1 MKKTKKSVIDKV
13 FDTVSKKVKT
23 RDEFLKAHKKVLL
36 KYQEL
41 EAELEIVRLW
51 AREKIDIAIEAK
63 EVSENVKFE
72 KSDDYIEFRVNK
84 DLHQDNLTVDIF
96 EKVRYN
102 TSNNKNL
109 HEKQRPARKSLQDH
123 KGKRAKQQ

>member
-1 MKKTKKSVIDKV
+1 MKKTKKPIIEKV
-13 FDTVSKKVKT
+13 FDTVSKKVQT

-41 EAELEIVRLW
+41 EAELEIIKLW

-63 EVSENVKFE
+63 EISENVKFY
-72 KSDDYIEFRVNK
+72 KCDDYIEFGVKK
-84 DLHQDNLTVDIF
+84 DLNQDNLTVDIF

-102 TSNNKNL
+102 TSNKKNL
-109 HEKQRPARKSLQDH
+109 HEKQRPARKSEQDH
-123 KGKRAKQQ
+123 KGKRDKQQ